1 MAEVRIPHGALE
13 ALIRAGAPIA
23 RAEGFAAH
31 AVSMH
36 ARVPDLV
43 ENPTP

>member
-1 MAEVRIPHGALE
+1 MAEVRIPHDALE
-13 ALIRAGAPIA
+13 ALIRAGEPIA

-43 ENPTP
+43 ENPAP